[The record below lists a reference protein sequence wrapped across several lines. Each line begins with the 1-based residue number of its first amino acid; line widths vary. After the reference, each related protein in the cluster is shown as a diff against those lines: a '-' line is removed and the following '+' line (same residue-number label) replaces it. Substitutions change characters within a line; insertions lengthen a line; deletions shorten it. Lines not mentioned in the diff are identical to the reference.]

1 MTGSI
6 FRLGA
11 KIYNLND
18 RKEKRR
24 WIVFV
29 LRTIR
34 YYPGVKELYEW
45 FQQDPMR
52 QRILEKYPFPI
63 EQAERKFFYAG
74 ATFRERSELIKN
86 HLQVM
91 QDRVQ
96 PEVAETLACAE
107 GSFPIW
113 QAGDE
118 GPAWTVRLLNAP
130 GNRKEGMLTLVMQY
144 GDFILYQMM
153 FWLGRSKAGE
163 DALWIGAMQGPN
175 TEDAL
180 ERIRET
186 TKRAFTYRT
195 KNLILYLMMAFARAM
210 GAKRIYAVSYRGYY
224 AFARRDHKIKTD
236 LDSFW
241 QEAGGHLTDDPRFY
255 EIPLTSPRKP
265 IEEVPSKKRAAY
277 RRRFAFLDDADAQ
290 VAENAGRLLKAPSV

>member
-18 RKEKRR
+18 SKEKRR

>member
-1 MTGSI
+1 MNGSI

-18 RKEKRR
+18 SRDKRR

-34 YYPGVKELYEW
+34 HYSGVKELYEW
-45 FQQDPMR
+45 FQRDPMR
-52 QRILEKYPFPI
+52 QRILEKNPFPI

-74 ATFRERSELIKN
+74 ATFHERSELIKN
-86 HLQVM
+86 HLQIM
-91 QDRVQ
+91 QERVQ
-96 PEVAETLACAE
+96 PGVSESLACAA

-118 GPAWTVRLLNAP
+118 GTAWTVRLLNPP

-144 GDFILYQMM
+144 GDHVLYQMM
-153 FWLGRSKAGE
+153 FWLGRNKVGE

-195 KNLILYLMMAFARAM
+195 KNLILYLMMAFARSM
-210 GAKRIYAVSYRGYY
+210 GARRIYAVSYRGYY

-290 VAENAGRLLKAPSV
+290 VAENAGKLLKTP